1 MRNVGAVR
9 AITLTTLMV
18 ERAVAERCPPLAL
31 PDDKLA
37 HLRRRGELFVHL
49 ARRRLTHLAGL
60 TQARPRRLFRCS
72 LLILGGLLSNLP
84 FDLEHINGEIK
95 P

>member
-9 AITLTTLMV
+9 AVTLTTLTV

-37 HLRRRGELFVHL
+37 HLRCRGELFVHL
-49 ARRRLTHLAGL
+49 VRRRLTHLAGL
-60 TQARPRRLFRCS
+60 TQATPRRPFRCS
-72 LLILGGLLSNLP
+72 LLILGGHLSNLP
-84 FDLEHINGEIK
+84 FDLEHIDGEIR